1 MEEKLTYLGVTFS
14 KEQLKSFEE
23 LGFTKEE
30 YGDDIFFVSPQM
42 QHCEDN
48 GVFDKMKYRFV
59 ITCEC
64 DSGATIDTEEENG
77 VDADLYMAYIVPDMS
92 LIHETKLKELQELYG
107 WDDHTL
113 EEVRNAMTYYDI
125 AREYGFCLGSE
136 LIPNEGEWKYSIV
149 DGMATAT
156 ETINSLLGFYL
167 DGQYNWCMSGWDCL
181 ELLMTDKS
189 IEYYAKRK

>member
-1 MEEKLTYLGVTFS
+1 MDKLTYLGITFN
-14 KEQLKSFEE
+14 KENLKSFEE
-23 LGFTKEE
+23 CGFTKEE

-42 QHCEDN
+42 QHCEDS

-64 DSGATIDTEEENG
+64 DSGATTKNEQGEE
-77 VDADLYMAYIVPDMS
+77 VDADFYIAYIIPDME
-92 LIHETKLKELQELYG
+92 LIHDSKIKELQELFG

-113 EEVRNAMTYYDI
+113 EEVREALTYYDI
-125 AREYGFCLGSE
+125 VREYGVCLGSE

-167 DGQYNWCMSGWDCL
+167 DGQYNWCMSGWDAL
-181 ELLMTDKS
+181 EVAMTEKS
-189 IEYYAKRK
+189 VYDFIKRK